1 MKNYKLK
8 DVHLEKNSD
17 WKIFVAIWWVY
28 YESSNWFSTLTN
40 QEIID
45 LLNNAVINSSMEC
58 KLNKHQF
65 RSSLSDFSTKL

>member
-1 MKNYKLK
+1 MKNYKIK

-28 YESSNWFSTLTN
+28 DESSNWFSTLTN

-45 LLNNAVINSSMEC
+45 LLNNAVVNSSMEC
-58 KLNKHQF
+58 KLNKQQF

>member
-17 WKIFVAIWWVY
+17 WKIFVAIWAVY
-28 YESSNWFSTLTN
+28 DESSNWFSTLTN

-58 KLNKHQF
+58 KLNKQQF

>member
-1 MKNYKLK
+1 MKNYNIK
-8 DVHLEKNSD
+8 DVHLEKNCD
-17 WKIFVAIWWVY
+17 WKIFVAVWWVY
-28 YESSNWFSTLTN
+28 DESSNWFSTLTN

-58 KLNKHQF
+58 KLNKQQF

>member
-1 MKNYKLK
+1 MKNYRLK

-28 YESSNWFSTLTN
+28 DESSNWFSTLTN

-45 LLNNAVINSSMEC
+45 LLNNAVINSSTEC
-58 KLNKHQF
+58 KLNKQQL